1 MSSWNESLKFQILKE
16 DTSDAEIEFE
26 TGSEKSVYI
35 YVKPIN
41 INVDSDEGKREFIG
55 SVSLETF
62 MAICNRAKQ
71 LWEEE
76 AKTEVT

>member
-26 TGSEKSVYI
+26 TDSEKSVYI
-35 YVKPIN
+35 YIKPIN

-55 SVSLETF
+55 SVPLETF